1 MEMKTLLVTS
11 KQTKTAGR
19 WDIDFHLPPVGIKS
33 FPKESLAPVRNC
45 ADVVKTKRDP
55 TKRPNETFLYVDIA
69 SIDVDTGVVL
79 RPQELTGEE
88 APSRAR
94 KVIHAYDIIISSCR
108 PTRGAIAVV
117 PEELHG
123 QICSTGFCVIRAKH
137 GQNPYYLHF
146 ALRLA
151 STLEQLRKWS
161 TGSSYPAILDEDVEK
176 TLIPL
181 PDTTTQDKIAKTVRF
196 ATAERERIIKS
207 ANMAWKASTDSV
219 IGSLAQAGTVANVQ
233 LDGIV
238 YSVAQI
244 AKRIAALPAVE
255 EEESDEDETLFEEI
269 ANGEQLCRPFRA

>member
-1 MEMKTLLVTS
+1 M
-11 KQTKTAGR
+11 
-19 WDIDFHLPPVGIKS
+19 
-33 FPKESLAPVRNC
+33 
-45 ADVVKTKRDP
+45 
-55 TKRPNETFLYVDIA
+55 
-69 SIDVDTGVVL
+69 
-79 RPQELTGEE
+79 TGEE

-123 QICSTGFCVIRAKH
+123 QICSTGFSVIRAKH

-181 PDTTTQDKIAKTVRF
+181 PDTTTQDKIAKAIRF
-196 ATAERERIIKS
+196 ATAERELTINA
-207 ANMAWKASTDSV
+207 ANAAWKASTDGV
-219 IGSLAQAGTVANVQ
+219 IGSLEKAGAVADVQ
-233 LDGIV
+233 LNGIV
-238 YSVAQI
+238 YSVEQI
-244 AKRIAALPAVE
+244 SARIAALPAVE
-255 EEESDEDETLFEEI
+255 EEESDDEETLFEEI
-269 ANGEQLCRPFRA
+269 GNGE